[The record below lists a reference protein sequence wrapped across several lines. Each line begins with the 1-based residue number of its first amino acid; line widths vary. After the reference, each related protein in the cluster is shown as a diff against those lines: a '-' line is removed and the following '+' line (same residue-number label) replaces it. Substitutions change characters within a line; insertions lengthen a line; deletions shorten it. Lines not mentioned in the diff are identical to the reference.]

1 MIEYI
6 SGKIISNKS
15 TEIVLETNGLG
26 YNIKVSLNTAQK
38 LPAPGSQATLKT
50 YLHVRENGIQLFGFA
65 EEEERDLFLGLL
77 SISGVGPKLAL
88 TLLSGLTVEQIQKA
102 IHTQDV
108 KALSSISGI
117 GKKTAQRLI
126 VELKDKIALPEH
138 IELDDKGTVVA
149 EPKSDAEKEAILA
162 LVSLGYARGQ
172 AAKAVSK
179 VQKIHFS
186 EKAEEIIKRALQVI

>member
-15 TEIVLETNGLG
+15 TEIILETNGFG

-38 LPAPGSQATLKT
+38 LPAPGSLATLKT

-65 EEEERDLFLGLL
+65 EEQERDLFLGLL
-77 SISGVGPKLAL
+77 SISGIGPKLAL

-102 IHTQDV
+102 IHAQDV

-117 GKKTAQRLI
+117 GKKTAQRII
-126 VELKDKIALPEH
+126 VELKDKIALPEV
-138 IELDDKGTVVA
+138 IGTDESSVVAA
-149 EPKSDAEKEAILA
+149 EPKTEVEKEAILA
-162 LVSLGYARGQ
+162 LVSLGYTRGQ
-172 AAKAVSK
+172 ATKAVAK

>member
-15 TEIVLETNGLG
+15 TEIILETNGFG

-38 LPAPGSQATLKT
+38 LPAPGSPATLKT

-65 EEEERDLFLGLL
+65 EEQERDLFLGLL

-126 VELKDKIALPEH
+126 VELKDKIALPEV
-138 IELDDKGTVVA
+138 IGTDESSAVVT
-149 EPKSDAEKEAILA
+149 EPKTEVEKEAILA
-162 LVSLGYARGQ
+162 LVSLGYTRGQ
-172 AAKAVSK
+172 AAKAVAK